1 MKEWLALY
9 EQHCAMRVESGDVH
23 RLLRKRLIELA
34 DRGHCAET
42 IRGRFTPRHRGA
54 LLELRIDANGHREPL
69 RALPYLEDAHL
80 TVLAL
85 VSRRTDHVHQFT
97 AMVEGTTHAK
107 MPWVVAVHLEADHEP
122 PDQHDRR
129 GSGACGHAAFHC
141 HVGQTMDQ
149 EPKVRVPFPD
159 VGSVGALDWLLS
171 IVIPA
176 WEPAPWAR
184 IVASSPVA
192 VGSSDTSRTR

>member
-9 EQHCAMRVESGDVH
+9 EQHCAMRAESDDLH

-34 DRGHCAET
+34 DRGHCAAT

-54 LLELRIDANGHREPL
+54 LVELRIDANGHREPL
-69 RALPYLEDAHL
+69 RALPYLDEAHL

-107 MPWVVAVHLEADHEP
+107 LPWIVAVHLEADHEP
-122 PDQHDRR
+122 PDHHDRK

-141 HVGQTMDQ
+141 HVGQTMGQ
-149 EPKVRVPFPD
+149 EPKVRVPLPD

-171 IVIPA
+171 IVIPD
-176 WEPAPWAR
+176 WEPAPWPK
-184 IVASSPVA
+184 IVAS
-192 VGSSDTSRTR
+192 